1 MLSSFFSS
9 SSDQEKSFE
18 QMIKMVLI
26 VIITLIG
33 LIFLGFIVFGIVTLI
48 RYSLVKTDGEW
59 GVLREESSV

>member
-1 MLSSFFSS
+1 MLSSIFSS

-18 QMIKMVLI
+18 RMIKMVLF

-48 RYSLVKTDGEW
+48 RYSLVKTVGEW
-59 GVLREESSV
+59 GMLREESSV